1 MIKKLR
7 KSFIITAMISVL
19 AVLAVIVAAMNI
31 ANYLNSDSEAD
42 VLLDLLAENGG
53 SFAPSPRE
61 PDISAPGGQ
70 DQPPP
75 APQDGEQPPEKPEG
89 DDVPP
94 PAPLSDDDD
103 DFDDDDDSDDD
114 DDDRDVNDSDD
125 VDDEKISVAAVT
137 VPATTERPLRDFQP
151 DPRRKYDDLK
161 RKELITA
168 ETPYETRYFTVS
180 IKDNGTPESID
191 TGKIAAVSTE
201 DALEMAQRLIAAGKT
216 RGYESN
222 YKYLIKKTDTGSLCI
237 FIDRGRALKSVRD
250 FMIISL
256 LVALGAAAAVF
267 VLIVIFSGIVTKPVA
282 ESYEKQKKFITNA
295 GHELKT
301 PLAVIN
307 SCTEV
312 IEMEQGESKWTKGI
326 TSQTERLA
334 TLTGELVALA
344 RMDEGSSQLT
354 FESFSLSETVSE
366 ILDPFSLMAEQKGL
380 GFTTD
385 IKDGIMFKGDKSMI
399 AKLCSILAD
408 NAVKYTPEGG
418 TIRFTLSAKGRHII
432 LSSENTAEDIEKG
445 AHPELFDRFR
455 RGDSSHSSETP
466 GYGIGLSMA
475 QSIVNAHGGRIEALS
490 KDGKSLT
497 ITARL

>member
-53 SFAPSPRE
+53 SFAPVPHE
-61 PDISAPGGQ
+61 PDISAPSGT

-137 VPATTERPLRDFQP
+137 TPAATERPQRDFQQ

-216 RGYESN
+216 RGYETN
-222 YKYLIKKTDTGSLCI
+222 YKYLIKKTDTGRLCI

-354 FESFSLSETVSE
+354 FESFFLSETVSE

-380 GFTTD
+380 GFTAD
-385 IKDGIMFKGDKSMI
+385 IKDGIIFKGDKSMI

-418 TIRFTLSAKGRHII
+418 TILFTLSAKGRHII
-432 LSSENTAEDIEKG
+432 LSSENTAENIEKG

-490 KDGKSLT
+490 KDGNSLT

>member
-53 SFAPSPRE
+53 SFAPVPHE
-61 PDISAPGGQ
+61 PDISAPSGT

-75 APQDGEQPPEKPEG
+75 APQEAEQPPEKPAGE
-89 DDVPP
+89 DVPP
-94 PAPLSDDDD
+94 PASSSDDDD
-103 DFDDDDDSDDD
+103 YDYDDDLDDDDDH
-114 DDDRDVNDSDD
+114 
-125 VDDEKISVAAVT
+125 DEDENISYAAVT
-137 VPATTERPLRDFQP
+137 APAATERPQRDFQP

-222 YKYLIKKTDTGSLCI
+222 YKYLIKKTDTGRLCI

-380 GFTTD
+380 GFTAD
-385 IKDGIMFKGDKSMI
+385 IKDGIIFKGDKSMI

-418 TIRFTLSAKGRHII
+418 TILFTLSAKGRHII
-432 LSSENTAEDIEKG
+432 LSSENTAEDVEKG

-490 KDGKSLT
+490 KDGNSLT